1 MNRSFFDLSGYRQFG
16 LVLVPFLL
24 LICAG
29 CEDDSLDPSIPDDPS
44 RDVKSIL
51 IVPDIQNYTDNEKRF
66 FYLDSISD
74 YYIRNVSNYVA
85 CFQLGDL
92 TNNNHVDQYEAAYN
106 HFFSKFPQGKEVFFC
121 LGNHDY
127 GKDGLSDVRQ
137 SSIPEYMLP
146 VSDFTMEGSVY
157 ENYVR
162 YLDIGQER
170 YAVMD
175 LEFCPRND
183 TIEWA
188 NEVVSSQ
195 PTMPFIILTHVF
207 TNKYGQVHDEN
218 DPNVYHSGS
227 QKRYPMGGDYHND
240 SMEIFNKLIKNNP
253 NIFMV
258 VCGHTLLLDYIGVTS
273 LKNCLGKDV
282 YIVTVNYQ
290 HFTEGGN
297 GIVGVLDLF
306 EDSYRIRSFS
316 TITKSFG
323 NIDIAFGRQL
333 EW

>member
-1 MNRSFFDLSGYRQFG
+1 MSRPLLYLNRLLGLFF
-16 LVLVPFLL
+16 VPCLL
-24 LICAG
+24 LVCFG
-29 CEDDSLDPSIPDDPS
+29 CEDDPLDPSTPEDSSKDI
-44 RDVKSIL
+44 KSIL
-51 IVPDIQNYTDNEKRF
+51 IVPDIQNYTNNEKRF

-74 YYIRNVSNYVA
+74 YYIRNISSYVA

-92 TNNNHVDQYEAAYN
+92 TNNNQVNQYEAAYN
-106 HFFSKFPQGKEVFFC
+106 HFFSKFPEGKEAYFC

-137 SSIPEYMLP
+137 SNIPDYMSP
-146 VSDFTMEGSVY
+146 KSDSVMEGSVY

-162 YLDIGQER
+162 YLDISEKR

-188 NEVVSSQ
+188 NGVVSSQ
-195 PTMPFIILTHVF
+195 PDTPFIILTHVF
-207 TNKYGQVHDEN
+207 TNMYGQVHDET
-218 DPNVYHSGS
+218 DPNVYHNGS
-227 QKRYPMGGDYHND
+227 QKRYTMDGDYHND
-240 SMEIFNKLIKNNP
+240 SMEIFNKLIKNNS
-253 NIFMV
+253 NIMMV
-258 VCGHTLLLDYIGVTS
+258 VCGHTLLLDFIGVTS
-273 LKNCLGKDV
+273 LKNSFGKDV

-290 HFTEGGN
+290 HFSEGGS
-297 GIVGVLDLF
+297 GMVGVLDFF
-306 EDSYRIRSFS
+306 EESYRIRSFS

-323 NIDIAFGRQL
+323 DIDISFGREL